1 METMISVHSALE
13 LITKHVK
20 ALPIV
25 VTQLEKANGLVLAEE
40 IYAPENV
47 PAFPQSSMDGYAF
60 AFDDNRSDY
69 KLVGEI
75 AAGSKQTFELKQ
87 GEAVRI
93 FTGAAVPLAADTVLM
108 QEKALVEIDKLT
120 VTDENLNKGTNLRS
134 IGSEI
139 KKGTKALEKGTVLR
153 PATIGFLAS
162 MGIAKVKV
170 QPNPRVGILV
180 TGNELRLPG
189 EDLEYGQVFESNS
202 FTLQSALN
210 QMNIDNVTIYR
221 SGDNLNQ
228 LQTLL
233 SQILEVNDLVL
244 ISGGVSVGDYDFT
257 MNAFE
262 KCDVNAVFHKIKQK
276 PGKPLLFGTKADKVI
291 FGLPGN
297 PASVLTC
304 FYEYVL
310 PAIGIMTMRNVTL
323 QTKKMILTQEY
334 QKQAGMTHF
343 LKALSKDDLVAL
355 ETGQESYKLS
365 SFANANC
372 LAIIPENISKI
383 ESGQEI
389 EVHLFPF

>member
-1 METMISVHSALE
+1 MISVHSALE

-20 ALPIV
+20 AIPV
-25 VTQLEKANGLVLAEE
+25 RVMQLEKANGLVLAED

-93 FTGAAVPLAADTVLM
+93 FTGGAVPLAADTVLM

>member
-20 ALPIV
+20 ALPLAV
-25 VTQLEKANGLVLAEE
+25 MQLEKANGLVLAED
-40 IYAPENV
+40 IHAPENV

>member
-13 LITKHVK
+13 LIINHVK
-20 ALPIV
+20 SLPV
-25 VTQLEKANGLVLAEE
+25 AVMQLEKANGLVLAED

-108 QEKALVEIDKLT
+108 QEKALVESDKLT
-120 VTDENLNKGTNLRS
+120 VNDESLNKGTNLRS

-139 KKGTKALEKGTVLR
+139 KKGTKALEKGTVLK
-153 PATIGFLAS
+153 PASIGFLAS

-170 QPNPRVGILV
+170 YPNPSVGILV

-210 QMNIDNVTIYR
+210 QMNINNVTIYR
-221 SGDNLNQ
+221 SEDNLNQ
-228 LQTLL
+228 LQSLL

-257 MNAFE
+257 MNALE

-276 PGKPLLFGTKADKVI
+276 PGKPLLFGTKADTVI

-310 PAIGIMTMRNVTL
+310 PAIGIMTERNVKL
-323 QTKKMILTQEY
+323 QTKKMVLTQEY

-343 LKALSKDDLVAL
+343 LKASYKDDLVAL

-372 LAIIPENISKI
+372 LVIIPENASKI

>member
-13 LITKHVK
+13 LITNHVK
-20 ALPIV
+20 SLPV
-25 VTQLEKANGLVLAEE
+25 AVMQLEKANGLVLAED

-108 QEKALVEIDKLT
+108 QEKALVESDKLT
-120 VTDENLNKGTNLRS
+120 VNDESLNKGTNLRS

-139 KKGTKALEKGTVLR
+139 KKGTKALEKGTVLK

-170 QPNPRVGILV
+170 YPNPSVGILV

-210 QMNIDNVTIYR
+210 QMNINNVTIYR
-221 SGDNLNQ
+221 SEDNLNQ

-257 MNAFE
+257 MSALE
-262 KCDVNAVFHKIKQK
+262 KCAVNLIFHKIKQK
-276 PGKPLLFGTKADKVI
+276 PGKPLLFGMKAEKVI

-310 PAIGIMTMRNVTL
+310 PAIGIMTERNVKL
-323 QTKKMILTQEY
+323 QAKKMVLTQEY

-343 LKALSKDDLVAL
+343 LKASHNNDLVYL

-372 LAIIPENISKI
+372 LAIIPENASKI

>member
-13 LITKHVK
+13 LITNHVK
-20 ALPIV
+20 SLPV
-25 VTQLEKANGLVLAEE
+25 EVMQLEKANGFVLAED

-60 AFDDNRSDY
+60 AFDNNRSDY
-69 KLVGEI
+69 KIVGEI

-108 QEKALVEIDKLT
+108 QEKALVESDKLT
-120 VTDENLNKGTNLRS
+120 VNDESLNKGTNLRS

-139 KKGTKALEKGTVLR
+139 KKGTKALEKGTVLK

-170 QPNPRVGILV
+170 YPNPSVGILV

-210 QMNIDNVTIYR
+210 QLNINNVTIYR
-221 SGDNLNQ
+221 SEDNLNQ

-257 MNAFE
+257 MDALE

-310 PAIGIMTMRNVTL
+310 PAIGIMTERNVKL
-323 QTKKMILTQEY
+323 QAKKMVLTQEY
-334 QKQAGMTHF
+334 QKQVGMTHF
-343 LKALSKDDLVAL
+343 LKASHNNDLVYL

-372 LAIIPENISKI
+372 LAIIPENTSKI

>member
-25 VTQLEKANGLVLAEE
+25 VMQLEKANGLVLAEE

-87 GEAVRI
+87 DEAVRI
-93 FTGAAVPLAADTVLM
+93 FTGAAVPGAADTVLM
-108 QEKALVEIDKLT
+108 QEKAFVASGRLT
-120 VTDENLNKGTNLRS
+120 VTDENLNKGTNVRN

-170 QPNPRVGILV
+170 HPNPRVGILV

-276 PGKPLLFGTKADKVI
+276 PGKPLLFGTKEDKVI

-323 QTKKMILTQEY
+323 LTKKMILTQEY

-343 LKALSKDDLVAL
+343 LKASYKDDLVAL